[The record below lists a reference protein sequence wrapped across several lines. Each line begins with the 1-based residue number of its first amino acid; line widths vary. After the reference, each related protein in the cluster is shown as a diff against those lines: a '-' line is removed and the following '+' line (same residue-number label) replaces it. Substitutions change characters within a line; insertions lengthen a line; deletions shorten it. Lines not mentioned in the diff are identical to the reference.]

1 MKRSTHTQMNQRRPG
16 LCMLRRTSMALLLA
30 LASFAPVT
38 LAATNADAQEQK
50 ETRTYALIVAH
61 NGSVDEGVEPL
72 RYADDDGARYYETFS
87 HLTDDTKLLTI
98 LDSDSQR
105 VFPSLASRTSPPT
118 RKQLVSEID
127 TLGKK
132 IARDKARGHRV
143 EVYLVFTGHGNI
155 DESGEGYLSLA
166 DGKLRRSD
174 LYREVIRPLE
184 ADYTHLIIDAC
195 HAYFMVQSRGGN
207 GWKDDRSGD
216 TLNDQWQA
224 YVQGEKKKSSALP
237 STVGVIL
244 STSGTAEVHEWSKL
258 RAGVFSHQLRSGLL
272 GAADV
277 DGDGAVNYLELE
289 AFLAAANAGVTNPRA
304 RISVYAKPPAQD
316 RAHALIS
323 LNRFRDVTRL
333 TLPKEMQG
341 RYHIEDARGL
351 RYADLNLASGQ
362 TTDIVLLRDPVEGRD
377 YFLRREGAQA
387 RVALGETKVNANA
400 LAFADVTDQAR
411 SSVEE
416 SFRAELFS
424 TPFGPSF
431 YSGYVASRA
440 RYEALLEERDAVL
453 QRPDRKP
460 WRVGFDLSY
469 HLARP
474 TLEDL
479 SGVQHN
485 LGLAVPVRS
494 LANGWSLGPYLGY
507 GFSSHEAT
515 RPDSSSESAANVHR
529 ISLGAQV
536 EHRFTP
542 GEKFWI
548 APRARLG
555 YQAVLFDSDALC
567 GGGTCADPFGLRGEA
582 NVALGWAIRHDLA
595 AYLHGG
601 ATLDF
606 VTRTEP
612 DATYEAFQWSPTV
625 GVGLAF

>member
-1 MKRSTHTQMNQRRPG
+1 MNMHQTTQQSRQGSLVMFHRV
-16 LCMLRRTSMALLLA
+16 S
-30 LASFAPVT
+30 
-38 LAATNADAQEQK
+38 LAALIALGALGALTIGPQEAHAQQQQE

-87 HLTDDTKLLTI
+87 HLANDTKLLTI

-105 VFPSLASRTSPPT
+105 VFPTLASRTTPPT
-118 RKQLVSEID
+118 RKQLSNEIAA
-127 TLGKK
+127 LGKK
-132 IARDKARGHRV
+132 IERDKAQGYRV

-155 DESGEGYLSLA
+155 DESGEGYLSLV

-195 HAYFMVQSRGGN
+195 HAYFMVQSRGGKT
-207 GWKDDRSGD
+207 WRDDRSGE
-216 TLNDQWQA
+216 TLDDQWEA
-224 YVQGEKKKSSALP
+224 YVQGERKKSTALP

-277 DGDGAVNYLELE
+277 DSNGSVDYLELE

-316 RAHALIS
+316 RSHALVS
-323 LNRFRDVTRL
+323 LDKFQGVTRL
-333 TLPKEMQG
+333 TLPADMHG

-351 RYADLNLASGQ
+351 RYADLNLSSGQ
-362 TTDIVLLRDPVEGRD
+362 PTDIILLRDPVEGRD

-387 RVALGETKVNANA
+387 RVAIGESKVDAGA

-440 RYEALLEERDAVL
+440 RYEALLEERNAAVT
-453 QRPDRKP
+453 RPSRRP
-460 WRVGFDLSY
+460 WKLGFDLSY
-469 HLARP
+469 HLSSPA
-474 TLEDL
+474 LEEL
-479 SGVQHN
+479 EGLQHN
-485 LGLAVPVRS
+485 VHIALPMRHRTK
-494 LANGWSLGPYLGY
+494 GWAFGPYMSY
-507 GFSSHEAT
+507 GFSTHAGDELGSQA
-515 RPDSSSESAANVHR
+515 DGNANVHR
-529 ISLGAQV
+529 ISVGSQAAR
-536 EHRFTP
+536 RFSL
-542 GEKFWI
+542 GEKLWI

-555 YQAVLFDSDALC
+555 YQAVLFDSEALC
-567 GGGTCADPFGLRGEA
+567 GGGACADPFGLRGEA
-582 NVALGWAIRHDLA
+582 QVAIGWNFGADMT

-601 ATLDF
+601 AALDF
-606 VTRTEP
+606 VTRTAPE
-612 DATYEAFQWSPTV
+612 ATEEAFHGSPV
-625 GVGLAF
+625 IGLGLAF

>member
-1 MKRSTHTQMNQRRPG
+1 MKRSIHSQMNRNRPG
-16 LCMLRRTSMALLLA
+16 LSMLRRASMVSLLA
-30 LASFAPVT
+30 LAT
-38 LAATNADAQEQK
+38 LTATAIEPTRADAQEQK

-87 HLTDDTKLLTI
+87 HLARDTRLLTI

-105 VFPSLASRTSPPT
+105 VFPTLASRTAPPT

-127 TLGKK
+127 ALGQK
-132 IARDKARGHRV
+132 IARDKAQGHRV

-195 HAYFMVQSRGGN
+195 HAYFMVQSRGGKS
-207 GWKDDRSGD
+207 WRDDRSGE
-216 TLNDQWQA
+216 TLDDQWEA
-224 YVQGEKKKSSALP
+224 YVQGEKKKSNALP

-316 RAHALIS
+316 RAHALVS
-323 LNRFRDVTRL
+323 LDQFRDVTHL
-333 TLPKEMQG
+333 TLPQEMHG

-387 RVALGETKVNANA
+387 RIAIGEPKVNANA

-440 RYEALLEERDAVL
+440 RYEALLEERNAFL
-453 QRPDRKP
+453 KKPARRP

-469 HLARP
+469 NLARP
-474 TLEDL
+474 TLADL
-479 SGVQHN
+479 PGIQHN
-485 LGLAVPVRS
+485 LNLAVPMRS
-494 LANGWSLGPYLGY
+494 LATGWSLGPYLGY
-507 GFSSHEAT
+507 GFSMHDEEALG
-515 RPDSSSESAANVHR
+515 SSNGSTANVHR
-529 ISLGAQV
+529 ISLGAQA

-542 GEKFWI
+542 GERLWI

-555 YQAVLFDSDALC
+555 YQAVLFDSDVLC
-567 GGGTCADPFGLRGEA
+567 AGGACADPFGLRAEA
-582 NVALGWAIRHDLA
+582 NVALGWTMSNNLT

-612 DATYEAFQWSPTV
+612 DATYEAFQWSPTL